1 MKKTIRELTEDLLA
15 APSACKEIKD
25 AAQNYLD
32 AVGTKKE
39 ADTAKAFVA
48 EMEADIMPIDGL
60 ISFAESDMGAK
71 VFGADGVKNVLLHAK
86 ERKAAGEKYCDCP
99 ACAACEALLA
109 KKDEILKNIKERKIY
124 NYVYP
129 QIISVEIT
137 VNPENKNLMNI

>member
-1 MKKTIRELTEDLLA
+1 MEKTIRELTGDLLA

-32 AVGTKKE
+32 AVGTEKE
-39 ADTAKAFVA
+39 ADAAKAYVA
-48 EMEADIMPIDGL
+48 EMEADIMPIEGL

-86 ERKAAGEKYCDCP
+86 ERKAASEKYCDCP

-109 KKDEILKNIKERKIY
+109 KKEEILTE
-124 NYVYP
+124 
-129 QIISVEIT
+129 
-137 VNPENKNLMNI
+137 